1 MEVQRRNAVVELNQ
15 QAWFCRKRS
24 DEAGLRD
31 ALHYRA
37 VPTNQPPIILIC
49 RSARRRRLL
58 AVELYEFHSITKLQH
73 AILVTATNT
82 VVMISEKAFTGI
94 FAHGDQTVDN
104 ICLLYT
110 SDAADDLL
118 CVDL

>member
-1 MEVQRRNAVVELNQ
+1 M
-15 QAWFCRKRS
+15 
-24 DEAGLRD
+24 
-31 ALHYRA
+31 
-37 VPTNQPPIILIC
+37 
-49 RSARRRRLL
+49 L

-104 ICLLYT
+104 IKMSRREIRRIGATWPLLT
-110 SDAADDLL
+110 GWQKGGMLF
-118 CVDL
+118 